1 MWSCRRTMPFTTP
14 SRLRSSCRIPKSS
27 VFRAWPRYGSGR
39 HPRESIGMT
48 TTIAFAGKGGT
59 GKTTVAAL
67 LIRALL
73 KRGGAP
79 LLAIDADPAANL
91 HLALGL
97 PMPFSVGEIREDM
110 AEAAQK
116 GQLGVS
122 ISRHDYLTR
131 EIQMA
136 LEEGTQID
144 LLAMGRP
151 EGQGCY
157 CAVNHLLRQ
166 IIDDLGKTYATVVI
180 DNEAG
185 MEHISR
191 RTTRDVDLLLLVTG
205 VEGELPE
212 PLQAAIR
219 ELGLEVAATIPADE
233 HVNELDALGRPLLD
247 LDDCSLAA
255 QAVDRLAASI
265 LERLQAVPAAA
276 LEPHS

>member
-1 MWSCRRTMPFTTP
+1 
-14 SRLRSSCRIPKSS
+14 
-27 VFRAWPRYGSGR
+27 
-39 HPRESIGMT
+39 MT

-73 KRGGAP
+73 ERGGAP

-122 ISRHDYLTR
+122 ISRQDYLTR

-157 CAVNHLLRQ
+157 CA
-166 IIDDLGKTYATVVI
+166 
-180 DNEAG
+180 
-185 MEHISR
+185 S
-191 RTTRDVDLLLLVTG
+191 TTCCARSSTTWARPMPRWSSTTRPAWNTSAAAPRDVDLLLLVPTRPWAVRTAAG
-205 VEGELPE
+205 VAQLAATWRSTCAHAAAGEPGRGELPE

-233 HVNELDALGRPLLD
+233 HVNELDALGSRCSTWTTARWRPRR
-247 LDDCSLAA
+247 S
-255 QAVDRLAASI
+255 DRLAASI
-265 LERLQAVPAAA
+265 LERLRVPPG
-276 LEPHS
+276 LEPHP

>member
-1 MWSCRRTMPFTTP
+1 
-14 SRLRSSCRIPKSS
+14 
-27 VFRAWPRYGSGR
+27 
-39 HPRESIGMT
+39 MT

-73 KRGGAP
+73 QRGSAP

-97 PMPFSVGEIREDM
+97 PMPLTVGEIREQM
-110 AEAAQK
+110 SEAAQN
-116 GQLGVS
+116 GELGVS
-122 ISRHDYLTR
+122 ISRYDYLTR

-166 IIDDLGKTYATVVI
+166 IIDDLSKTYTTVVV

-191 RTTRDVDLLLLVTG
+191 RTTRDVDLLLLVTDPTVRG
-205 VEGELPE
+205 VRTAGSMAQLARDLEINVRHLLLVINRVEGELAE
-212 PLQAAIR
+212 PLQAAIQ
-219 ELGLEVAATIPADE
+219 ELGLEVGEAIPADKR
-233 HVNELDALGRPLLD
+233 VNELDALGSPLLD
-247 LDDCSLAA
+247 LDDASPAA
-255 QAVDRLAASI
+255 QAVDRLADSI
-265 LERLQAVPAAA
+265 LERLRGVPAR
-276 LEPHS
+276 S